1 MILEARLSKL
11 LVLAGVAGSCFA
23 GEYAVLSSGFSLR
36 VDRHEANGAHVRL
49 YSNGGFTE
57 MPAAQIAGF
66 EAEEQLAQAPEPRE
80 TTKESPAAPDAMVPP
95 AAPDAMV
102 THEANKVSRE
112 PNKENREAKISP
124 QALVTAAAER
134 HGLPP
139 EFVHSVVS
147 AESAYRTNA
156 VSPKGAIGLMQ
167 LMPATAR
174 AYGADPKDP
183 AQNVEAGTQY
193 LSELLLKYQH
203 DAHQVTRALA
213 AYNAGPGAVERHH
226 GVPPY
231 RETRAYVTRVVRKY
245 QEKKDPPAH

>member
-23 GEYAVLSSGFSLR
+23 GEYAVLSTGFRLR
-36 VDRHEANGAHVRL
+36 VDRHEANGVQVRL

-57 MPAAQIAGF
+57 MPAAQIVGF
-66 EAEEQLAQAPEPRE
+66 EAEELVARAPG
-80 TTKESPAAPDAMVPP
+80 PAAPEAS
-95 AAPDAMV
+95 V
-102 THEANKVSRE
+102 THEANKES
-112 PNKENREAKISP
+112 REAKVSQETKLSP
-124 QALVTAAAER
+124 KALVTAAAER

-139 EFVHSVVS
+139 AFVYSVVF
-147 AESAYRTNA
+147 AESAYRTGA

-167 LMPATAR
+167 LMPSTAR

-183 AQNVEAGTQY
+183 AQNLEAGTQY

-213 AYNAGPGAVERHH
+213 AYNAGPGAVERYQ

-231 RETRAYVTRVVRKY
+231 RETRAYVARVVRKY
-245 QEKKDPPAH
+245 QQKKDPPAHQRSEPRP

>member
-1 MILEARLSKL
+1 MILEARLLKL
-11 LVLAGVAGSCFA
+11 LVLAGVAGACFA
-23 GEYAVLSSGFSLR
+23 GEYAVLSTGFRLR

-57 MPAAQIAGF
+57 MPASQIAGY
-66 EAEEQLAQAPEPRE
+66 EAEEQVAQAPESD
-80 TTKESPAAPDAMVPP
+80 TKVPP
-95 AAPDAMV
+95 AAPAAP
-102 THEANKVSRE
+102 EARV
-112 PNKENREAKISP
+112 SP

-139 EFVHSVVS
+139 AFVHSVVS
-147 AESAYRTNA
+147 AESAYRSNA

-213 AYNAGPGAVERHH
+213 AYNAGPGAVERYH

-231 RETRAYVTRVVRKY
+231 RETRAYVARVVRKY
-245 QEKKDPPAH
+245 QEKKDPPAGSEPRP

>member
-1 MILEARLSKL
+1 MILEARLLKL

-23 GEYAVLSSGFSLR
+23 GEYAVLSTGFRLR

-57 MPAAQIAGF
+57 MPASQIAGY
-66 EAEEQLAQAPEPRE
+66 EAEEQVAQAPESD
-80 TTKESPAAPDAMVPP
+80 TKVPP
-95 AAPDAMV
+95 AAPAAP
-102 THEANKVSRE
+102 EARV
-112 PNKENREAKISP
+112 SP

-139 EFVHSVVS
+139 AFVHSVVS
-147 AESAYRTNA
+147 AESAYRSNA

-213 AYNAGPGAVERHH
+213 AYNAGPGAVERYH

-231 RETRAYVTRVVRKY
+231 RETRAYVARVVRKY
-245 QEKKDPPAH
+245 QEKKDPAAR